1 MKKSIKKVVSL
12 LLAFFCALSAFS
24 ADLKINASD
33 LMIVPE
39 YQCNLLKGEDL
50 RDKNGFHLYI
60 RKKPGMES
68 VLLTE
73 TTKDPKEKSN
83 NYAFRAKEFNSING
97 NEIRYLNGKVLDSPS
112 ARFSLISST
121 VEDNKYL
128 GECFHIYVPETV
140 VYGYAWTRNGEMKIE
155 DGSFINIRAFSKKYG
170 EYEGGEFRD
179 NPFKVNLRKPRKEK
193 EVELEVNVKLD
204 KVEKKEEKPVEK
216 KEEKKDEEF
225 INEAEKQFQKIAEDG
240 DGELLHSIAYWDLSK
255 DLTKL
260 LDEVKDEPKVEIVFA
275 IDATGSM
282 KDDFE
287 ELLHSWIPKLKKQ
300 VEQFKDISL
309 GLLLYKDYGEDYND
323 KNLPVK
329 IFGFA
334 DVGLSPVDQFAS
346 WLKNAEI
353 KAGGDRPEAVYEALY
368 ACLRYF
374 DWSPNAKKKIVLIG
388 DAEPHPTPRGQQHIN
403 FENVMSLA
411 KRKKIAIDCLIILDE
426 KYRDAISERKSKE
439 LKRIQKTAETSE
451 LLNAV
456 EGMK

>member
-1 MKKSIKKVVSL
+1 MKESIKKVVSL
-12 LLAFFCALSAFS
+12 LVSFFCALSAFS

-39 YQCNLLKGEDL
+39 YQCNLLKSEDL

-60 RKKPGMES
+60 RKKTGMES

-73 TTKDPKEKSN
+73 TTKDPKEKTN

-97 NEIRYLNGKVLDSPS
+97 NEIRYLNGKILDSPS

-121 VEDNKYL
+121 VESNKFL

-140 VYGYAWTRNGEMKIE
+140 VYGYAWTRNGEIKIE

-170 EYEGGEFRD
+170 EYEGGEFKD

-193 EVELEVNVKLD
+193 EVELEVSVKLAR
-204 KVEKKEEKPVEK
+204 EEKPVEK

-225 INEAEKQFQKIAEDG
+225 INEAEKQFQKIAEEG

-309 GLLLYKDYGEDYND
+309 GLLLYKDYSEDYND

-334 DVGLSPVDQFAS
+334 DVGLSPVDEFAS
-346 WLKNAEI
+346 WLSKADV

-388 DAEPHPTPRGQQHIN
+388 DAEPHPTPRGRQDIN

-426 KYRDAISERKSKE
+426 KYRDDFNERKAKE
-439 LKRIQKTAETSE
+439 VKRIQKTAETSE

>member
-1 MKKSIKKVVSL
+1 MKESIKKVVSL

-24 ADLKINASD
+24 ADLKITPTD

-39 YQCNLLKGEDL
+39 YQCHLLKNEDL

-73 TTKDPKEKSN
+73 TTKDPREISN

-121 VEDNKYL
+121 VEKNKFF
-128 GECFHIYVPETV
+128 GECFHIYVPETG

-193 EVELEVNVKLD
+193 EVELEVNVKLN
-204 KVEKKEEKPVEK
+204 KVEKEEEKPVEE

-225 INEAEKQFQKIAEDG
+225 INEAEKQFQKIAENG

-260 LDEVKDEPKVEIVFA
+260 LDEMKDEPKVEIVFA

-388 DAEPHPTPRGQQHIN
+388 DAEPHPTPRGHQEIN

-411 KRKKIAIDCLIILDE
+411 KRKKISIDCLIIMDE

-439 LKRIQKTAETSE
+439 MKRIQKTAETSE

>member
-12 LLAFFCALSAFS
+12 LLAFFCAHSAFS

-39 YQCNLLKGEDL
+39 YQCHLLKNEDL

-73 TTKDPKEKSN
+73 TTKDPREISN

-121 VEDNKYL
+121 VEKNKFF

-170 EYEGGEFRD
+170 EYEGGEFKD

-204 KVEKKEEKPVEK
+204 REEKPVEK

-225 INEAEKQFQKIAEDG
+225 INEAEKQFQKIAEEG

-255 DLTKL
+255 DLTNL

-287 ELLHSWIPKLKKQ
+287 ELLRSWIPKLKKQ

-388 DAEPHPTPRGQQHIN
+388 DAEPHPTPRGHQEIN

-411 KRKKIAIDCLIILDE
+411 KRKKIAIDCLIIMDE
-426 KYRDAISERKSKE
+426 KYRDAISERKTKE
-439 LKRIQKTAETSE
+439 MKRIQKTAETSE

-456 EGMK
+456 ERMK

>member
-1 MKKSIKKVVSL
+1 MKESIKKVVSL
-12 LLAFFCALSAFS
+12 ILAFFCAFSAFS

-39 YQCNLLKGEDL
+39 YQCHLLKGEDL

-97 NEIRYLNGKVLDSPS
+97 NEIRYLNGKVLESPS
-112 ARFSLISST
+112 AKFSLISST
-121 VEDNKYL
+121 AENNKYL

-140 VYGYAWTRNGEMKIE
+140 VYGYAWTRNGEIKIE

-204 KVEKKEEKPVEK
+204 REEKPVEK

-225 INEAEKQFQKIAEDG
+225 INEAEKQFQKIAEEG

-282 KDDFE
+282 KDDFR
-287 ELLHSWIPKLKKQ
+287 ELLGNWIPKLKKQ
-300 VEQFKDISL
+300 VKLFKDISL
-309 GLLLYKDYGEDYND
+309 GLLRYTDYGEDYND
-323 KNLPVK
+323 KNCP
-329 IFGFA
+329 
-334 DVGLSPVDQFAS
+334 
-346 WLKNAEI
+346 
-353 KAGGDRPEAVYEALY
+353 
-368 ACLRYF
+368 
-374 DWSPNAKKKIVLIG
+374 
-388 DAEPHPTPRGQQHIN
+388 
-403 FENVMSLA
+403 
-411 KRKKIAIDCLIILDE
+411 
-426 KYRDAISERKSKE
+426 
-439 LKRIQKTAETSE
+439 
-451 LLNAV
+451 
-456 EGMK
+456 

>member
-12 LLAFFCALSAFS
+12 LVSFLCALSAFS

-39 YQCNLLKGEDL
+39 YQCHLLKNEDL

-121 VEDNKYL
+121 AESNKFL
-128 GECFHIYVPETV
+128 GESFHIYVPETV
-140 VYGYAWTRNGEMKIE
+140 VYGYAWTRNGEIKIE

-170 EYEGGEFRD
+170 EYEGGEFKD

-193 EVELEVNVKLD
+193 EVELEVSVKLD
-204 KVEKKEEKPVEK
+204 REEKPVEK

-225 INEAEKQFQKIAEDG
+225 INEAEKQFQKIAEEG

-282 KDDFE
+282 KDDFR
-287 ELLHSWIPKLKKQ
+287 ELLGNWIPKLKKQ

-334 DVGLSPVDQFAS
+334 DVGLSPVDEFAS
-346 WLKNAEI
+346 WLSKADV

-388 DAEPHPTPRGQQHIN
+388 DAEPHPTPRGHQEIN

-411 KRKKIAIDCLIILDE
+411 KRKKISIDCLIILDE
-426 KYRDAISERKSKE
+426 KYRKDFQAREQMKK
-439 LKRIQKTAETSE
+439 IQKSQETNE
-451 LLNAV
+451 LLNSL
-456 EGMK
+456 GKMKE

>member
-12 LLAFFCALSAFS
+12 LVSFLCALSAFS

-39 YQCNLLKGEDL
+39 YQCHLLKNEDL

-121 VEDNKYL
+121 AESNKFL
-128 GECFHIYVPETV
+128 GESFHIYVPETV
-140 VYGYAWTRNGEMKIE
+140 VYGYAWTRNGEIKIE

-170 EYEGGEFRD
+170 EYEDGEFKD

-193 EVELEVNVKLD
+193 EVELEVSVKLD
-204 KVEKKEEKPVEK
+204 REEKPVEK

-225 INEAEKQFQKIAEDG
+225 INEAEKQFQKIAEEG

-282 KDDFE
+282 KDDFR
-287 ELLHSWIPKLKKQ
+287 ELLGNWIPKLKKQ

-346 WLKNAEI
+346 WLSKADV

-388 DAEPHPTPRGQQHIN
+388 DAEPHPTPRGHQEIN

-411 KRKKIAIDCLIILDE
+411 KRKKISIDCLIILDE
-426 KYRDAISERKSKE
+426 KYRKDFQAREQMKK
-439 LKRIQKTAETSE
+439 IQKSQETNE
-451 LLNAV
+451 LLNSL
-456 EGMK
+456 GKMKE

>member
-1 MKKSIKKVVSL
+1 MKESIKKVVSL

-39 YQCNLLKGEDL
+39 YQCHLLKNEDL

-73 TTKDPKEKSN
+73 TTKDPREISN

-121 VEDNKYL
+121 VEKNKFF

-140 VYGYAWTRNGEMKIE
+140 VYGYAWTRNGEIKIE

-170 EYEGGEFRD
+170 EYEGGEFKD

-193 EVELEVNVKLD
+193 EVELEVNVKLN
-204 KVEKKEEKPVEK
+204 KVEKEEEKPVEE

-225 INEAEKQFQKIAEDG
+225 INEAEKQFQKIAENG

-260 LDEVKDEPKVEIVFA
+260 LDEMKDESKVEIVFA

-388 DAEPHPTPRGQQHIN
+388 DAEPHPTPRGHQEIN

-411 KRKKIAIDCLIILDE
+411 KRKKISIDCLIIMDE

-439 LKRIQKTAETSE
+439 MKRIQKTAETSE